1 MKGVKRVILFLF
13 ILSKL
18 FTEINCGTACYG
30 FCLGIC
36 LGMGAISFG
45 KRYGIPL
52 DVTGCQTMCMAAC
65 AWGVLSPPAC
75 FSEETEIYVVN
86 GEEII
91 KKRIDEIKKD
101 DLVLTYENGKKKTT
115 KVISNEKTI
124 GNFDFY
130 HIILENNYN
139 IKVTG
144 NHGIIIKIKNDK
156 KILFAKNVKKGDI
169 LYTLNGEYRILD
181 IKKEIQNQKYT
192 LNTQEGT
199 VIASDIYI
207 SLICENIIDEKECF
221 DNVMGNWKQL
231 HGY

>member
-1 MKGVKRVILFLF
+1 MKKVILLLF
-13 ILSKL
+13 ILLEL
-18 FTEINCGTACYG
+18 FKEINSGTACYG

-36 LGMGAISFG
+36 LGMGAIAFG

-65 AWGVLSPPAC
+65 SWGVLNPPAC
-75 FSEETEIYVVN
+75 FSEETEIYVAN
-86 GEEII
+86 GDEII
-91 KKRIDEIKKD
+91 KKRITEIRKD
-101 DLVLTYENGKKKTT
+101 DLVLTYENGKKKIT

-130 HIILENNYN
+130 HIILENNLF

-144 NHGIIIKIKNDK
+144 NHGIIIKNKNDK
-156 KILFAKNVKKGDI
+156 KINFAKNAKKGDI
-169 LYTLNGEYRILD
+169 LYTLNGEFRILD
-181 IKKEIQNQKYT
+181 IKKETQNQKYT

-207 SLICENIIDEKECF
+207 SLICENIIDEKESF
-221 DNVMGNWKQL
+221 DNIMDNWKQL